1 MGALLLLL
9 LLAVILAGVGFAIHV
24 LWWVAVVVFVVWLV
38 SLFIGRGSRSRA

>member
-24 LWWVAVVVFVVWLV
+24 LWWVAVFVFVVWLV
-38 SLFIGRGSRSRA
+38 SLFMGRGSRSHV

>member
-24 LWWVAVVVFVVWLV
+24 LWWVAVFVFVVWLV
-38 SLFIGRGSRSRA
+38 SLFVGRGSRSRV